1 MLLDLFE
8 SATRFALA
16 LPARVAAAEAVGRAT
31 PFFAVVLT
39 AFGAAAVLAAVGRLA
54 ARFAA
59 ALTSLSLAATLLV
72 TVPLVAAFLAAGL
85 ALVRLTAGAAAAVG
99 FEVAVGF
106 EAAGAAAL
114 ALAALLMVFFSK
126 CNSFRVVWRATR
138 APAVRLAAETLVEAG
153 WTLATEDILA
163 SWVSNA
169 PRAS

>member
-99 FEVAVGF
+99 FE
-106 EAAGAAAL
+106 AAGAAAL
-114 ALAALLMVFFSK
+114 ALAALLMVFFSE